1 LLQRLREDKA
11 SSSSMAILARIR
23 INAQDFKSTKL
34 TVAGETDNYLQS
46 NVAVLTASEFPDL
59 NILGL
64 SVSPT
69 DLERE
74 GSIFTNLLERNL
86 VIRIKLKISD

>member
-1 LLQRLREDKA
+1 
-11 SSSSMAILARIR
+11 MAILARIR

-34 TVAGETDNYLQS
+34 TVAGDTDNYLQS

-64 SVSPT
+64 FSQKKKNILGLSDSPT
-69 DLERE
+69 DL
-74 GSIFTNLLERNL
+74 
-86 VIRIKLKISD
+86 